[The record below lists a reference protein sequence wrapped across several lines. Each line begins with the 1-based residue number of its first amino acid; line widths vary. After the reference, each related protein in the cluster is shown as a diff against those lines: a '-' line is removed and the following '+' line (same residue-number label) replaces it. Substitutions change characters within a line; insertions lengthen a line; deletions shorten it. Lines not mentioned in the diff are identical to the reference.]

1 MDTFLTITQILET
14 LKKNKITPNKQL
26 GQNFLIDK
34 NIREKIISFAEIEK
48 QDIVVEIGCGLGA
61 LTGILAEKAEFVY
74 AFEKDRKLA
83 SILRNKIEGLS
94 NIKIEEKDFLE
105 VEEKY
110 FSSLKTRV
118 KIIGNLP
125 YYIASPILFKLLKL
139 RKYIKLAV
147 VMVPEDVATRI
158 VAKTGDKNFGV
169 MAALFSL
176 FSHCFIV
183 YRVSR
188 TVFYPTP
195 EITSVIMKI
204 IPVEKFESE
213 LTQDIFWKTL
223 EKLFIQKRK
232 NILNVISKSFKIDKN
247 TAQSILEQAKI
258 TPTLRSHQLEIDQ
271 IVRLVH
277 LMSKAKLKNFDL
289 TFKGKKI

>member
-34 NIREKIISFAEIEK
+34 NIRDKIISFAEIEK
-48 QDIVVEIGCGLGA
+48 QDIVIEIGCGLGA
-61 LTGILAEKAEFVY
+61 LTGILAEKADFVY

-169 MAALFSL
+169 MAVLFSL
-176 FSHCFIV
+176 FSNCFIV

-195 EITSVIMKI
+195 EIRSVIMKI

-213 LTQDIFWKTL
+213 ITQDIFWKTL

-289 TFKGKKI
+289 TFKRKKI